1 MYLALYHQH
10 VPLVLRP
17 IDEPFTVDQEDS
29 LFYVRILDRTIN
41 SKREHVDDVNELL
54 STAQSCQGLIPH
66 RQQQICIGAFFN
78 VHDTSDIRP
87 SILSDSLLKAKAD
100 LASSFHNVRYSPSH
114 YLFLAECFINGV
126 SQMPFASLVQW
137 FSFLYNGILSEE
149 RCRISL
155 LDLEQQSPTLP
166 TSRPAGDLILS
177 LRKTRQKSRLC
188 YTHYVTKL
196 SLGSLCK
203 HV

>member
-1 MYLALYHQH
+1 MYLALYHRH

-66 RQQQICIGAFFN
+66 RQQQICTGTFFN

-114 YLFLAECFINGV
+114 YLLLEICLINGV
-126 SQMPFASLVQW
+126 AQMPLSLY
-137 FSFLYNGILSEE
+137 L
-149 RCRISL
+149 ISL
-155 LDLEQQSPTLP
+155 GQHS
-166 TSRPAGDLILS
+166 AVLILS
-177 LRKTRQKSRLC
+177 APSICSDPRKL
-188 YTHYVTKL
+188 
-196 SLGSLCK
+196 
-203 HV
+203 HVCFHQWYRSSTIVFASTVDMPTTV